1 MNTEI
6 TCFYKLLSYALHP
19 DHSDMITQTQKE
31 QIRQKLPDLLQ
42 LARQHNVSLFV
53 YDALCQCDIDDPLL
67 QEDNFSKGKLFECYH
82 NYDMLFF
89 AKEDPCFIRRTFR
102 FLRLLKG
109 VSLLANYPKPG
120 AAAQAISTY

>member
-6 TCFYKLLSYALHP
+6 TCFYKILSYALHS
-19 DHSDMITQTQKE
+19 DHSDMITRTQKE

-67 QEDNFSKGKLFECYH
+67 QETTFQREMLFECYH
-82 NYDMLFF
+82 NYDMLFLQ
-89 AKEDPCFIRRTFR
+89 RR
-102 FLRLLKG
+102 
-109 VSLLANYPKPG
+109 SLLY
-120 AAAQAISTY
+120 